1 MRAIRQRGIGLIE
14 LVVAGALALVLG
26 ALACQL
32 LLVDSGT
39 GWLAGMRARQQAR
52 IALMMLANDLIH
64 AGRDGCQ
71 PVAPDTAVQVKAF
84 SRSAVLVLRQCR
96 DAVPLALSP
105 DRPWQSAGVPF
116 GVSDP
121 VFRDWSLS
129 SCGYPSLTV
138 CARLARQRFWLQT
151 PLPARNDAGAPCHH
165 YPSLQASRCYQIRWY
180 LRGGILWREE
190 LPGAVQAMLGGDPR
204 VQLILRDHDRQ
215 VEIRLNERSVTI
227 ALNRHAS

>member
-1 MRAIRQRGIGLIE
+1 MRAVRQRGIGLIE
-14 LVVAGALALVLG
+14 LVIAGALATVLG

-32 LLVDSGT
+32 LFVDGGA

-52 IALMMLANDLIH
+52 VAATVLATDLIH

-71 PVAPDTAVQVKAF
+71 PVTPDTGAQVKAF
-84 SRSAVLVLRQCR
+84 SRTAVLVLRQCR
-96 DAVPLALSP
+96 GAIPLFLSP
-105 DRPWQSAGVPF
+105 DHPWHSAGVPAC
-116 GVSDP
+116 VSDP

-129 SCGYPSLTV
+129 SCGYPAQTV
-138 CARLARQRFWLQT
+138 CARIVRQRFVLQT
-151 PLPARNDAGAPCHH
+151 PLPAKNDAGAPCHH

-204 VQLILRDHDRQ
+204 LQLSLVDKGRQ
-215 VEIRLNERSVTI
+215 VEIRLNERCLTV